1 MSKAATADSY
11 SKNMLH
17 QKVFRTIICILF
29 CIIALLPFVLLVMNA
44 TRDSESIKA
53 GVSLIP
59 STHLIENWKNL
70 MIKQNGMQITLQ
82 KAIINS
88 ATITIPG
95 TFLSVYFSS
104 LTAYGIHVYDF
115 KFKKFAWAFIMAVMM
130 VPSQISII
138 GFYRFMLDLKLIDT
152 YVPLIIPTIAA
163 PTVVF
168 FMKQYMEST
177 LSLEMIEAARIDGSK
192 EWNTFNKIIL
202 PIMKPAVATQAIFQ
216 FIAQWNNL
224 FTPTILLTTDSKKT
238 LPMFVQ
244 LLSSNQFRTD
254 YGVVYVGLF
263 VTIIPLVVVYL
274 VLSKYIVA
282 GVALGARVIEKH
294 LTLSRKDGGPDGT
307 FSMEPQEFKN
317 MVTDI
322 RNVEKALGKVTYE
335 LTEKQKKSKGRSRSL
350 YVVSDIKKGEIF
362 TPDNMRSIRPGYGLH
377 TKYYKDIIGKRA
389 SCDIKKGTAMKW
401 NYVEDEE

>member
-168 FMKQYMEST
+168 FMKQYMESN
-177 LSLEMIEAARIDGSK
+177 LPLELVEAARIDGSG
-192 EWNTFNKIIL
+192 EFNTFNKIVFPL
-202 PIMKPAVATQAIFQ
+202 MKPAIAVQAIFTFVQ
-216 FIAQWNNL
+216 SWNNYFIPAL
-224 FTPTILLTTDSKKT
+224 VLHSDKKKT
-238 LPMFVQ
+238 LPVLIAQLRSADFLKFDMGQVYVMIAFSIFPVIIVYI
-244 LLSSNQFRTD
+244 LLSRFIVE
-254 YGVVYVGLF
+254 GV
-263 VTIIPLVVVYL
+263 
-274 VLSKYIVA
+274 SA
-282 GVALGARVIEKH
+282 GAV
-294 LTLSRKDGGPDGT
+294 
-307 FSMEPQEFKN
+307 
-317 MVTDI
+317 
-322 RNVEKALGKVTYE
+322 
-335 LTEKQKKSKGRSRSL
+335 KG
-350 YVVSDIKKGEIF
+350 
-362 TPDNMRSIRPGYGLH
+362 
-377 TKYYKDIIGKRA
+377 
-389 SCDIKKGTAMKW
+389 
-401 NYVEDEE
+401 

>member
-152 YVPLIIPTIAA
+152 YVPLIIPAIAA

-177 LSLEMIEAARIDGSK
+177 LSLEMIEPES
-192 EWNTFNKIIL
+192 T
-202 PIMKPAVATQAIFQ
+202 
-216 FIAQWNNL
+216 
-224 FTPTILLTTDSKKT
+224 
-238 LPMFVQ
+238 VQ
-244 LLSSNQFRTD
+244 KS
-254 YGVVYVGLF
+254 G
-263 VTIIPLVVVYL
+263 IPLTK
-274 VLSKYIVA
+274 LSCR
-282 GVALGARVIEKH
+282 L
-294 LTLSRKDGGPDGT
+294 
-307 FSMEPQEFKN
+307 
-317 MVTDI
+317 
-322 RNVEKALGKVTYE
+322 
-335 LTEKQKKSKGRSRSL
+335 
-350 YVVSDIKKGEIF
+350 
-362 TPDNMRSIRPGYGLH
+362 
-377 TKYYKDIIGKRA
+377 
-389 SCDIKKGTAMKW
+389 
-401 NYVEDEE
+401 

>member
-1 MSKAATADSY
+1 MSKEKDSY
-11 SKNMLH
+11 SKSLLH
-17 QKVFRTIICILF
+17 QRIFRMVICIFF
-29 CIIALLPFVLLVMNA
+29 CLIALLPFVLLVMNA

-82 KAIINS
+82 KAILNS

-95 TFLSVYFSS
+95 TFLAVYFSA

-152 YVPLIIPTIAA
+152 YIPLIIPTIAA

-192 EWNTFNKIIL
+192 EWHTFNRIIL
-202 PIMKPAVATQAIFQ
+202 PIMKPALAVQAIFT
-216 FIAQWNNL
+216 FVGSWNNYFVPAL
-224 FTPTILLTTDSKKT
+224 ILQTKSKMTVPILIAT
-238 LPMFVQ
+238 L
-244 LLSSNQFRTD
+244 RGAD
-254 YGVVYVGLF
+254 YMNFDMGKVYMMITVAI
-263 VTIIPLVVVYL
+263 VPIIVVYL
-274 VLSKYIVA
+274 LLSKYIIA
-282 GVALGARVIEKH
+282 GVTLGGVKE
-294 LTLSRKDGGPDGT
+294 
-307 FSMEPQEFKN
+307 
-317 MVTDI
+317 
-322 RNVEKALGKVTYE
+322 
-335 LTEKQKKSKGRSRSL
+335 
-350 YVVSDIKKGEIF
+350 
-362 TPDNMRSIRPGYGLH
+362 
-377 TKYYKDIIGKRA
+377 
-389 SCDIKKGTAMKW
+389 
-401 NYVEDEE
+401 

>member
-1 MSKAATADSY
+1 MISNSK
-11 SKNMLH
+11 
-17 QKVFRTIICILF
+17 I
-29 CIIALLPFVLLVMNA
+29 
-44 TRDSESIKA
+44 
-53 GVSLIP
+53 
-59 STHLIENWKNL
+59 
-70 MIKQNGMQITLQ
+70 
-82 KAIINS
+82 
-88 ATITIPG
+88 
-95 TFLSVYFSS
+95 
-104 LTAYGIHVYDF
+104 
-115 KFKKFAWAFIMAVMM
+115 AWAFIMAVMM

-282 GVALGARVIEKH
+282 GVALGGV
-294 LTLSRKDGGPDGT
+294 
-307 FSMEPQEFKN
+307 
-317 MVTDI
+317 
-322 RNVEKALGKVTYE
+322 
-335 LTEKQKKSKGRSRSL
+335 KG
-350 YVVSDIKKGEIF
+350 
-362 TPDNMRSIRPGYGLH
+362 
-377 TKYYKDIIGKRA
+377 
-389 SCDIKKGTAMKW
+389 
-401 NYVEDEE
+401 

>member
-82 KAIINS
+82 KAILNS

-95 TFLSVYFSS
+95 TFLAVYFSA

-152 YVPLIIPTIAA
+152 YIPLIIPTIAA

-177 LSLEMIEAARIDGSK
+177 LSLEMIEAARIDGAT
-192 EWNTFNKIIL
+192 NFQVFMKINLPLSRPIIVYTALSSFTWPWSDFIL
-202 PIMKPAVATQAIFQ
+202 PKLLLKEKNLYTVAVGLMSLDETEFARFAAGSV
-216 FIAQWNNL
+216 FIAV
-224 FTPTILLTTDSKKT
+224 PIVLLY
-238 LPMFVQ
+238 F
-244 LLSSNQFRTD
+244 F
-254 YGVVYVGLF
+254 
-263 VTIIPLVVVYL
+263 LVKDMVNGMA
-274 VLSKYIVA
+274 A
-282 GVALGARVIEKH
+282 GAV
-294 LTLSRKDGGPDGT
+294 
-307 FSMEPQEFKN
+307 
-317 MVTDI
+317 
-322 RNVEKALGKVTYE
+322 
-335 LTEKQKKSKGRSRSL
+335 KG
-350 YVVSDIKKGEIF
+350 
-362 TPDNMRSIRPGYGLH
+362 
-377 TKYYKDIIGKRA
+377 
-389 SCDIKKGTAMKW
+389 
-401 NYVEDEE
+401 